1 MNLYIIENVLKEE
14 RPGMIVIA
22 APSLERCKELF
33 AEEWPHQW
41 FKHYHEQF
49 DRAIKRG
56 YCEVIEDV
64 NIDEKIISYVYG

>member
-1 MNLYIIENVLKEE
+1 MNLYIIENVLKNETS
-14 RPGMIVIA
+14 GMIVIA

-33 AEEWPHQW
+33 VEEWPHQC

-49 DRAIKRG
+49 DCAIVSG
-56 YCEVIEDV
+56 YYEVIENV